1 MIFTRN
7 ATTAGIKIYE
17 VGGKIRDEFLNLKNN
32 DSDFAVIAP
41 SFAAMREFIVLNGGE
56 IFLETEQYLTIRA
69 KMPELGAADFVLGR
83 TDGAYRDGRRPE
95 SVNVCSTIEQEL
107 GRRDF
112 TVNAMARDCETG
124 ELIDPFNGQ
133 ADIANKTIRCVGDAR
148 QRFME
153 DRLRVLRAIRFSITK
168 GFTLQMDT
176 RAAISEFSDLRGV
189 SVERVREELLKCFE
203 CNTIATLQALDEFP
217 LLKLTCFS
225 GKLFLKPTIKP

>member
-1 MIFTRN
+1 MRDSIL
-7 ATTAGIKIYE
+7 GIRSKDI
-17 VGGKIRDEFLNLKNN
+17 
-32 DSDFAVIAP
+32 DFSVEAE
-41 SFAAMREFIVLNGGE
+41 SYAAMRAAIVERCGGE
-56 IFLETEQYLTIRA
+56 DAIKVEHEEFVTIRA
-69 KMPELGAADFVLGR
+69 IDPKLGGVDFVLCRKEG
-83 TDGAYRDGRRPE
+83 TYSDGRRPD
-95 SVNVCSTIEQEL
+95 SVEAGTL
-107 GRRDF
+107 LDDLARRDF
-112 TVNAMARDCETG
+112 TMNAIARAEDGT
-124 ELIDPFNGQ
+124 LIDPFNGQ
-133 ADIANKTIRCVGDAR
+133 ADIACKLIRCVGDAR